1 MAAITSAASGNW
13 SNPATWTGG
22 VVPTAADT
30 VTITHTVTLD
40 GACDCRTGIVNSP
53 GIVQA
58 STSVSSELRWKGPG
72 RFVFNNGTSLRADL
86 AAYPNITFRIRP
98 QYGSAAE
105 DANSHLRF
113 TGGLPN
119 LKGAFRKRVTKI
131 QGAQAAGSSGT
142 RSFPVDDAT
151 GWQVG
156 DRLILVSTS
165 QGVPHTNKCDRVVIT
180 GITGG
185 PLNAVIDIDLGATPI
200 VYSKLDRAYV
210 GNESSNIIMADEVG
224 RTARFWANVAGTTGA
239 VSGLVQDV
247 AFVFS
252 TASRGYSGDG
262 YCVAISGGYANLAA
276 WATGGFINNAFSV
289 SVDIGPAGILNC
301 TTIYTPLPRI
311 DNLFSS
317 TAGASD
323 NGGMQFGGPN
333 AGFAGDD
340 IRPAA
345 FGCRLYYLGSPRGA
359 SVIDGLIGG
368 TPRTGTYA
376 MEGTTFLRTKFW
388 SNGWGTLQESLIGCE
403 FDSCEFEV
411 EYPGLSIIS
420 LGGGVFTK
428 LLMKNCKFS
437 TISEVFSST
446 TGYIPGAHTV
456 LVDKNQDTNQQEAY
470 TQISTTTPTLLRDT
484 SLKQRGDASM
494 MVQAVGTTFTPE
506 HWLSFLAQPGV
517 SYVIKGYCR
526 YDNAA
531 GNANPPRIRSN
542 SLNVTITGTGASG
555 NVWTCPSGI
564 NTWNY
569 FELTVSHSNA
579 SSVALNI
586 TYDCS
591 SSSAATVKAYFDG
604 VPDYPWVQ
612 VARHYG
618 DIFDNNVYRTANPV
632 VSTALEATAAAYTGV
647 TVTASQITVGAGT
660 ANTWRKVYDYV
671 QAYYCANTASTVN
684 LTSADGNNFALP
696 LTYKLSW
703 PGMGNDGTLV
713 GGWLLLSTPGTL
725 NYKLSGTK
733 IEFQTAGNYD
743 MGGTAFSGTVEFV
756 NSSGGAVTVAVP
768 AGTSYTNTGPSITVT
783 APTVTQGLN
792 FTGLVAGSQVKVFVA
807 GTQTELFSDTNSATS
822 ETWSQAGGSDTAV
835 DYTIFKDGYLPLR
848 VTGITVNS
856 AVVGVPVQQ
865 SPDPAYVT
873 PSGLTWG
880 STATVNVA
888 GKTFAIS
895 AATTGQNWYSF
906 MVQQW
911 RQQATLQNVAFPL
924 TTNGPNSVRL
934 ANGWEFSGGL
944 SNWTRDGLAYF
955 DTSGVRTAT
964 WAAVLTSGTTAGH
977 QVRYLQS
984 DGGAFADAANTGPM
998 DQLVQ
1003 VYGDASHGNFD
1014 RTGFLVVKIQ
1024 EEGFDQAEADIYGTY
1039 GALEDQ
1045 LYVVGLQASPN
1056 GVAAS
1061 STARTIAITDSP
1073 VTWNSKVF
1081 SLAIDATGLT
1091 GTQLMQWLRYSF
1103 AQAGTFQSKPTFNW
1117 HDLVQTNGAKFKTV
1131 RGVIHG
1137 DASAALKGV
1146 RVLASGAAH
1155 PDFDTFT
1162 ADDGTTYSPPVTQS
1176 FTVDGLVSGSYVQI
1190 YDVTNAVQ
1198 LAIGTSTTSFTWTDS
1213 GAATGNRQ
1221 IRLRVAYCSGA
1232 SAKEFIE
1239 VANAGTCGT
1248 TVATA
1253 NKTYTVAQVDD
1264 AVYNANAI
1272 AGSGVTGITISD
1284 AIDRMQIS
1292 IAGGTVSWR
1301 SIYAYNVY
1309 WLSTAAGIVDDGS
1322 IIAAKDQANYSVTL
1336 FKIKNTG
1343 ATPLKITQGWGVDST
1358 TGSVED
1364 IIDTTGGNI
1373 YPVVDHVVSS
1383 VVSVGGANIITG
1395 DIADIP
1401 AAVLAA
1407 AVTTPIHANIQK
1419 VNDVIVNG
1427 TGATG
1432 DEWGP

>member
-1 MAAITSAASGNW
+1 MNG
-13 SNPATWTGG
+13 
-22 VVPTAADT
+22 
-30 VTITHTVTLD
+30 HTVTLD
-40 GACDCRTGIVNSP
+40 ATGLECLSLTISSGATVNASASASSTLTSQNVITVKNGGTWDTDVSSNAAIVCTIVLNGAGANAPLAFRGNNQTAKISMKGASRKRITTLTAAVSAGATSASVVDSAGWRTGDTVCFVSTTPSNPLATETKVVTVSGTSITWTGGLTYAYQSGGYVGNLSGNMVVTSAINTEAANGGIYIECQQEPVTKPKYFSNVQFLNLGVQGYQGGLFFSNSYWQSDSVTGIVDCAFFGAWGTGVGCENVLMTFPMERCVFWSGNDHSITSWNQHLRIGGSQKASQVKDCLFGRNVYGVAVTGAGVGAWEFDSNIFSGGRFTGQFPYVRVTNSDFISLGSGNY
-53 GIVQA
+53 GISYLENCNLGVSFGEVRANPLFNIQDMAKVTLKDCYLPAA
-58 STSVSSELRWKGPG
+58 STSILSTYWV
-72 RFVFNNGTSLRADL
+72 TSLSTVGAPDSARLTIVNRDKDPTKQAIYTNFSYDVPTYIRENSV
-86 AAYPNITFRIRP
+86 AYRSSSSFKFNVQKLSYSRP
-98 QYGSAAE
+98 YS
-105 DANSHLRF
+105 F
-113 TGGLPN
+113 TVPC
-119 LKGAFRKRVTKI
+119 
-131 QGAQAAGSSGT
+131 AAGAS
-142 RSFPVDDAT
+142 V
-151 GWQVG
+151 
-156 DRLILVSTS
+156 RLIGYVRRTLTS
-165 QGVPHTNKCDRVVIT
+165 I
-180 GITGG
+180 
-185 PLNAVIDIDLGATPI
+185 AAT
-200 VYSKLDRAYV
+200 V
-210 GNESSNIIMADEVG
+210 
-224 RTARFWANVAGTTGA
+224 T
-239 VSGLVQDV
+239 VSGLGITPVVYTNAAAANTWEKWDITVTNSSGGDGQFTVSYDATDV
-247 AFVFS
+247 A
-252 TASRGYSGDG
+252 
-262 YCVAISGGYANLAA
+262 
-276 WATGGFINNAFSV
+276 
-289 SVDIGPAGILNC
+289 
-301 TTIYTPLPRI
+301 
-311 DNLFSS
+311 S
-317 TAGASD
+317 TAG
-323 NGGMQFGGPN
+323 
-333 AGFAGDD
+333 
-340 IRPAA
+340 
-345 FGCRLYYLGSPRGA
+345 
-359 SVIDGLIGG
+359 SV
-368 TPRTGTYA
+368 
-376 MEGTTFLRTKFW
+376 
-388 SNGWGTLQESLIGCE
+388 
-403 FDSCEFEV
+403 
-411 EYPGLSIIS
+411 
-420 LGGGVFTK
+420 
-428 LLMKNCKFS
+428 
-437 TISEVFSST
+437 
-446 TGYIPGAHTV
+446 
-456 LVDKNQDTNQQEAY
+456 
-470 TQISTTTPTLLRDT
+470 
-484 SLKQRGDASM
+484 
-494 MVQAVGTTFTPE
+494 
-506 HWLSFLAQPGV
+506 
-517 SYVIKGYCR
+517 
-526 YDNAA
+526 
-531 GNANPPRIRSN
+531 
-542 SLNVTITGTGASG
+542 
-555 NVWTCPSGI
+555 
-564 NTWNY
+564 
-569 FELTVSHSNA
+569 
-579 SSVALNI
+579 
-586 TYDCS
+586 
-591 SSSAATVKAYFDG
+591 YFDG
-604 VPDYPWVQ
+604 VPDSPFVTKC
-612 VARHYG
+612 RHYG
-618 DIFDNNVYRTANPV
+618 FTFDEANPV
-632 VSTALEATAAAYTGV
+632 RTVNTVTVASEATAAAYTGV
-647 TVTASQITVGAGT
+647 AINSATPQITVGAGT
-660 ANTWRKVYDYV
+660 ANTFQKVYDYI
-671 QAYYCANTASTVN
+671 QAWACLNVDKAVLFTST
-684 LTSADGNNFALP
+684 DGNNFAVP
-696 LTYKLSW
+696 LTCKVSW
-703 PGMGNDGTLV
+703 PGMGNDGTLS

-733 IEFQTAGNYD
+733 VEFQTAGNYD

-756 NSSGGAVTVAVP
+756 NTSGGAVTVAVP

-792 FTGLVAGSQVKVFVA
+792 FTGLVAGSQVVVYA
-807 GTQTELFSDTNSATS
+807 TGSTTELFRDNASATA
-822 ETWSQAGGSDTAV
+822 ETWSQAGGSGLTV

-865 SPDPAYVT
+865 STDPAYVT

-955 DTSGVRTAT
+955 DTSSVRTAA

-1024 EEGFDQAEADIYGTY
+1024 KEGFDQAEADIYGTY

-1045 LYVVGLQASPN
+1045 LYVVGLQAVPN
-1056 GVAAS
+1056 SVAAS
-1061 STARTIAITDSP
+1061 ATARTIAITDSP

-1081 SLAIDATGLT
+1081 SLTIDATGLT
-1091 GTQLMQWLRYSF
+1091 GAQLMQWLRYSF
-1103 AQAGTFQSKPTFNW
+1103 AQAGIFQSKPTFNW

-1264 AVYNANAI
+1264 AVYNAIAI
-1272 AGSGVTGITISD
+1272 AGSSVTGIAISD
-1284 AIDRMQIS
+1284 AVDRMQIN

-1322 IIAAKDQANYSVTL
+1322 IITAKDQANYSVTL

-1401 AAVLAA
+1401 AAVWAH
-1407 AVTTPIHANIQK
+1407 TIP
-1419 VNDVIVNG
+1419 
-1427 TGATG
+1427 
-1432 DEWGP
+1432 

>member
-1 MAAITSAASGNW
+1 MKGASRKRITKLTAQVNAGATSASVVDATGWRTGDTVCFATTTPGSTLATEIKVVTVSGTTI
-13 SNPATWTGG
+13 TWTGG
-22 VVPTAADT
+22 LTYTYKAGGHVGNLSSNMVVTSAINTSTANGGVLIQCQQEP
-30 VTITHTVTLD
+30 VTKPKYFSNVQFLNLGIQGYAGGLNFSNSYWQSDSV
-40 GACDCRTGIVNSP
+40 TGIVDCAFFGSWGTALSVESSLMTLPLERCVFWSGNDHP
-53 GIVQA
+53 T
-58 STSVSSELRWKGPG
+58 TSWNQHLR
-72 RFVFNNGTSLRADL
+72 L
-86 AAYPNITFRIRP
+86 
-98 QYGSAAE
+98 YGSQKASQVKDCLFSRNIYGVAVTGSLGYWE
-105 DANSHLRF
+105 FDGNVFSSGRF
-113 TGGLPN
+113 TGQNPYT
-119 LKGAFRKRVTKI
+119 RVTNSEFSILSGGHQGISYLENCSIGVSFGEVRLTDIFNVQEMANMTLKDCYIPAAAPLAPYWVTSLSTVGAPDAARLTIINRDKDPTKQDIYTNFSNTVPTYTRENFVTYRSSSSFKFNVQKLSYSRPYKI
-131 QGAQAAGSSGT
+131 TVPCASGAS
-142 RSFPVDDAT
+142 V
-151 GWQVG
+151 
-156 DRLILVSTS
+156 RLIGYVRRTLTS
-165 QGVPHTNKCDRVVIT
+165 I
-180 GITGG
+180 
-185 PLNAVIDIDLGATPI
+185 AAT
-200 VYSKLDRAYV
+200 V
-210 GNESSNIIMADEVG
+210 
-224 RTARFWANVAGTTGA
+224 T
-239 VSGLVQDV
+239 VSGLGITPVVYTNAAAANAWEKWDITV
-247 AFVFS
+247 TNS
-252 TASRGYSGDG
+252 SGGDG
-262 YCVAISGGYANLAA
+262 QFTVSYD
-276 WATGGFINNAFSV
+276 ATDA
-289 SVDIGPAGILNC
+289 
-301 TTIYTPLPRI
+301 T
-311 DNLFSS
+311 S
-317 TAGASD
+317 TAG
-323 NGGMQFGGPN
+323 
-333 AGFAGDD
+333 
-340 IRPAA
+340 
-345 FGCRLYYLGSPRGA
+345 
-359 SVIDGLIGG
+359 SV
-368 TPRTGTYA
+368 
-376 MEGTTFLRTKFW
+376 
-388 SNGWGTLQESLIGCE
+388 
-403 FDSCEFEV
+403 
-411 EYPGLSIIS
+411 
-420 LGGGVFTK
+420 
-428 LLMKNCKFS
+428 
-437 TISEVFSST
+437 
-446 TGYIPGAHTV
+446 
-456 LVDKNQDTNQQEAY
+456 
-470 TQISTTTPTLLRDT
+470 
-484 SLKQRGDASM
+484 
-494 MVQAVGTTFTPE
+494 
-506 HWLSFLAQPGV
+506 
-517 SYVIKGYCR
+517 
-526 YDNAA
+526 
-531 GNANPPRIRSN
+531 
-542 SLNVTITGTGASG
+542 
-555 NVWTCPSGI
+555 
-564 NTWNY
+564 
-569 FELTVSHSNA
+569 
-579 SSVALNI
+579 
-586 TYDCS
+586 
-591 SSSAATVKAYFDG
+591 YFDG
-604 VPDYPWVQ
+604 VPDSPFVTKC
-612 VARHYG
+612 RHYG
-618 DIFDNNVYRTANPV
+618 FTFDEANPV
-632 VSTALEATAAAYTGV
+632 RTVNTVTVVSEATAAAYTGV

-660 ANTWRKVYDYV
+660 ANTFAKLYAYM
-671 QAYYCANTASTVN
+671 QAHACANQTSTVN
-684 LTSADGNNFALP
+684 LTSTDGNNFALP

-713 GGWLLLSTPGTL
+713 GGWLLLPTPGTL

-743 MGGTAFSGTVEFV
+743 MGGTAFSGTVELV

-783 APTVTQGLN
+783 APTVTQGLA
-792 FTGLVAGSQVKVFVA
+792 FTGLVAGSQVKVFAA

-865 SPDPAYVT
+865 STDPAYVT

-955 DTSGVRTAT
+955 DTSSVRTAA

-1024 EEGFDQAEADIYGTY
+1024 KEGFDQAEADIYGTY

-1045 LYVVGLQASPN
+1045 LYVVGLQAVPN
-1056 GVAAS
+1056 SVAAS
-1061 STARTIAITDSP
+1061 ATARTIAITDSP

-1081 SLAIDATGLT
+1081 SLTIDATGLT
-1091 GTQLMQWLRYSF
+1091 GAQLMQWLRYSF

-1272 AGSGVTGITISD
+1272 AGSSVTGIAISD
-1284 AIDRMQIS
+1284 AVDRMQIN

-1322 IIAAKDQANYSVTL
+1322 IITAKDQANYSVTL

-1401 AAVLAA
+1401 AAVWAH
-1407 AVTTPIHANIQK
+1407 TIP
-1419 VNDVIVNG
+1419 
-1427 TGATG
+1427 
-1432 DEWGP
+1432 